1 MTLPVDAWSGLKLI
15 EPVLDGN
22 RNEVW
27 RASRDGREFA
37 VRRSR
42 RSEASLQWELELMDF
57 LDEHDFVVPAV
68 VSTDSNDPHHEGIVV
83 QRWIDGRTPTSD
95 LDWSGVASE
104 LKRLHAITKR
114 HRQRPGCCT
123 VLELAER
130 WVSVDADLGALPAR
144 DRTLLIDVLARF
156 DDVPTAVVHGDPGP
170 SNLRITDSGSVGLL
184 DWDESRV
191 DVVWHDLSNLGV
203 AVLDRDEQHRA
214 ELLSHAWEAANG
226 WTLEPDYA
234 ARRFAALGAALPRW
248 SVAEEHYIASAML
261 SDRFDLILGEG
272 DVDEPLR

>member
-57 LDEHDFVVPAV
+57 LDEHDFVVPTV
-68 VSTDSNDPHHEGIVV
+68 VSTDSNDLHHEGIVV

-104 LKRLHAITKR
+104 LKRLHATTER

-144 DRTLLIDVLARF
+144 DRTLLIDVFARF
-156 DDVPTAVVHGDPGP
+156 DDVPKAVVHGDPGP
-170 SNLRITDSGSVGLL
+170 SNLRITDSESVGLL

-191 DVVWHDLSNLGV
+191 DVVCHDLSNLGV
-203 AVLDRDEQHRA
+203 AVLDRDEQHQA

-234 ARRFAALGAALPRW
+234 ARRFAALKAVLPCMR
-248 SVAEEHYIASAML
+248 S
-261 SDRFDLILGEG
+261 
-272 DVDEPLR
+272 